1 MKARLTRRA
10 KIDSAEKNGQKQLL
24 VIARCIFQIFAL
36 NHISY
41 YTMKDSSHLKSCQSN
56 CFFLLWG
63 CRHKDWG
70 RVIYTNSAI
79 TILRWWFICCWQYSQ
94 SPSLMKCEIVF
105 IGIFGLVLKHV
116 GKVERWN
123 CDCRRWQH
131 FPKFSVWTFPEKWVR
146 FVVRST
152 ALLLFFVTLT
162 CNKFLMV
169 KAKQAL
175 IYILFLNWKE
185 QKIFYT
191 LKMSSLWPLV

>member
-1 MKARLTRRA
+1 MHFPDICSK
-10 KIDSAEKNGQKQLL
+10 
-24 VIARCIFQIFAL
+24 
-36 NHISY
+36 SY
-41 YTMKDSSHLKSCQSN
+41 FILHHERQFPLEILPIKLF
-56 CFFLLWG
+56 FFLWC

-131 FPKFSVWTFPEKWVR
+131 FPKLSVWTFPEKWVR

-185 QKIFYT
+185 QKIFDT
-191 LKMSSLWPLV
+191 LQCQALWPLV